1 MARGKLTV
9 IEEAK
14 RRGFNWWWVLLVAS
28 ALLFIAST
36 SDWTTELK
44 TMGAVALVM
53 FNVTSVVAS
62 MLISLV
68 IVALFPL
75 TACLFERREVSAQDK
90 RSIVRYAAMLETV
103 FAGLALI
110 KHLN

>member
-1 MARGKLTV
+1 M
-9 IEEAK
+9 IEVVK
-14 RRGFNWWWVLLVAS
+14 RRGLNGWWALLVAS
-28 ALLFIAST
+28 AVLFIAST

-44 TMGAVALVM
+44 TMGAAALLM

>member
-1 MARGKLTV
+1 M
-9 IEEAK
+9 IEVVK
-14 RRGFNWWWVLLVAS
+14 RRGLNGWWALLVAS
-28 ALLFIAST
+28 AVLFIAST
-36 SDWTTELK
+36 SDWTTEK

>member
-1 MARGKLTV
+1 M
-9 IEEAK
+9 IEVVK
-14 RRGFNWWWVLLVAS
+14 RRGLNGWWALLVAS
-28 ALLFIAST
+28 AVLFIAST

-44 TMGAVALVM
+44 TMGAAALLM

-75 TACLFERREVSAQDK
+75 AACLFERREVSAEDK
-90 RSIVRYAAMLETV
+90 RSIVRYAAMLEAV

-110 KHLN
+110 RHLD